1 MDITATANA
10 LLPLLGGKENIAS
23 ATHCATR
30 LRLVLVDDSK
40 VDKEAIG
47 KLDGVKGCFSNAGQI
62 QVIFGTG
69 LVNKVHA
76 EFIKAAGVS
85 EPSKAEAAD
94 IAAKKL
100 NPLQRI
106 ARLLSNIF
114 VPIIPAI
121 VASGLLMGLL
131 GMVKTY
137 GWADADSA
145 LFVML
150 NMFSSAAFIILP
162 ILIGFTAAR
171 EFGGNPYLG
180 ATLGGILTHP
190 ALTNAWG
197 VAGGFHTMNFFGLEI
212 AMIGYQGTV
221 FPVLLTVWFM
231 SLLEKRLRKVIPN
244 ALDLI
249 LTPFLTVVISGF
261 VALLFIGP
269 AGRALGDGISFVL
282 STLIAH
288 AGWFAGLL
296 FGGLY
301 SAIVITGIHHSFHAV
316 EAGLLGNPNI
326 GVNFLLPIWSM
337 ANIAQGG
344 ACLAVYFKTRDAKI
358 KAIAVPSAF
367 SAMLGITE
375 AALVMQAIAQSGAGF
390 SGASAIHLNIFGPH
404 PIVKHGTDAQRER
417 MLVPLIKGETKA
429 CFGVTEPDAGLD
441 TTKLKTFA
449 RKVPGGYSIIAV
461 QDVRRI
467 LTADPRNA
475 VLSLKQ
481 VTVSFPAGTTRA
493 QAEPIVGSIQLT
505 RTNRGLLVDGRLRT
519 SLLERCGR
527 CLAPVTAGVEVDL
540 REEALPTVDVESG
553 QATDLSGEDSGLRI
567 DAQHVL
573 DLEPAV
579 REAISLAEPMNVL
592 CREACLGLC
601 PECGRDLNLE
611 PHRHEREPDPR
622 LAPLA
627 RLLDRERD

>member
-1 MDITATANA
+1 MVSHGGILIDKRDSMDITAIVNA
-10 LLPLLGGKENIAS
+10 LLPLLGGKDNIAS
-23 ATHCATR
+23 AAHCSTR
-30 LRLVLVDDSK
+30 LRLVLADDSK
-40 VDKEAIG
+40 IDKKAIE
-47 KLDGVKGCFSNAGQI
+47 KITGVKGCFINAGQI

-69 LVNKVHA
+69 LVNKVYA
-76 EFIKAAGVS
+76 EFIKVAGINES
-85 EPSKAEAAD
+85 SKSEAAD

-100 NPLQRI
+100 NPLQRL

-137 GWADADSA
+137 GWADAGSA
-145 LFVML
+145 VFVML
-150 NMFSSAAFIILP
+150 DMFSSAAFIILP

-221 FPVLLTVWFM
+221 FPVLLAVWFM
-231 SLLEKRLRKVIPN
+231 SLVEKQLRKVIPN

-249 LTPFLTVVISGF
+249 LTPFLTVIISGF
-261 VALLFIGP
+261 VAMLFIGP
-269 AGRALGDGISFVL
+269 AGRVLGDGISLLL

-301 SAIVITGIHHSFHAV
+301 SVIVITGIHHSFHAI

-344 ACLAVYFKTRDAKI
+344 ACLAVYFKTRDVKI
-358 KAIAVPSAF
+358 KAIAIPSAF

-375 AALVMQAIAQSGAGF
+375 AALFGINLRFVKPFLAALAGGALGGAWVVANHVGMNAVGLTGLPGLAIVQAS
-390 SGASAIHLNIFGPH
+390 SLLS
-404 PIVKHGTDAQRER
+404 
-417 MLVPLIKGETKA
+417 
-429 CFGVTEPDAGLD
+429 
-441 TTKLKTFA
+441 
-449 RKVPGGYSIIAV
+449 YSIGMVIAFGS
-461 QDVRRI
+461 
-467 LTADPRNA
+467 AFM
-475 VLSLKQ
+475 LSL
-481 VTVSFPAGTTRA
+481 
-493 QAEPIVGSIQLT
+493 
-505 RTNRGLLVDGRLRT
+505 LLKYPTD
-519 SLLERCGR
+519 S
-527 CLAPVTAGVEVDL
+527 
-540 REEALPTVDVESG
+540 EA
-553 QATDLSGEDSGLRI
+553 
-567 DAQHVL
+567 
-573 DLEPAV
+573 
-579 REAISLAEPMNVL
+579 
-592 CREACLGLC
+592 
-601 PECGRDLNLE
+601 
-611 PHRHEREPDPR
+611 
-622 LAPLA
+622 
-627 RLLDRERD
+627 